1 MAAGAR
7 MNPIID
13 LTFSRDWTAEIL
25 PRRALILP
33 QRHFT
38 YPREAEEIERGA
50 LEVLI
55 HPADADP
62 FLATCALGFGDPSAP
77 TGIWSCPG
85 PRQICVLSGG
95 YAYLIDTANPQQF
108 MHLPLRPVLEVRS
121 LSEQNL
127 LLFAGHHSL
136 LAWGAE
142 AEAWQSGRL
151 SWEGINILDVDVD
164 ELHGL
169 GWDLMTDRDIPFTV
183 DLRTGKH
190 TGGIS

>member
-1 MAAGAR
+1 
-7 MNPIID
+7 MNPTID
-13 LTFSRDWTAEIL
+13 LTFARDWTAEIL
-25 PRRALILP
+25 PRRPLILP

-62 FLATCALGFGDPSAP
+62 FLATCALGFADPSAP
-77 TGIWSCPG
+77 RGLWSCPG
-85 PRQICVLSGG
+85 PRHICVLSGG
-95 YAYLIDTANPQQF
+95 YAYLIDTANPQHF
-108 MHLPLRPVLEVRS
+108 THLPLRPVLEVRT
-121 LSEQNL
+121 LPEQNL

-142 AEAWQSGRL
+142 GEAWQSGRL
-151 SWEGINILDVDVD
+151 SWEGINILDVGID
-164 ELHGL
+164 EIHGL
-169 GWDLMTDRDIPFTV
+169 GWDLLTDRDVPFTV

-190 TGGIS
+190 TGGIG